1 MTNYGLRARVIT
13 MTLAPTLIIGL
24 LLSAFFVVNR
34 YRDLEQQL
42 IDEGT
47 AIIEPLSVSTEY
59 AMTFRNRESVK
70 QLINLLHRRHSNIV
84 RSIAV
89 FDADNRL
96 FVTSNFHRNFSVLQL
111 EDASHIP
118 LQVMLSRQDQMLI
131 IRTPIFADVTLS
143 DAATSDP
150 DKAKPLGYIAVEL
163 DVRPMELQQY
173 QEIAAALGMLVF
185 CLIIAGI
192 FAYRLMRVVTVP
204 ITHMVHTVDQIRRGQ
219 LDSRVEGK
227 MLGELDMLKNGINSM
242 AVSLTAYH
250 EEMQQSIDQATSDLR
265 ETLEQMEIQN
275 VELDLAKKRAQEAAR
290 IKSEFLANMSHELRT
305 PLNGVIGFTRQ
316 MLKTRLSPSQ
326 TDYLQ
331 TIERSANNL
340 LTIIN
345 DILDFSKL
353 EAGKLVLEQI
363 PFGVRDTIDEVMLLL
378 APNAHEKGIELTLTL
393 SQEVPEY
400 VVGDPLRIQQILTN
414 LIGNAIKFTE
424 HGNIDVQIEQRS
436 REPGSVE
443 LLLQVKDTGIG
454 ISERQQAQLFQAF
467 RQADASI
474 SRRYGGTGLGLVITQ
489 KLVKEMGGEIGF
501 QSRLHKGSSFWF
513 TVPLALTES
522 AHHDA
527 PKLQSLQGQHILLIE
542 PNDNAAQA
550 VLSMFEQQPV
560 QIEHAESLSCAPPEK
575 VEIVLLCF
583 AATLTHDTAG
593 MVQQIRVARR
603 YAGRVIIGLPSKDL
617 NIADELVQA
626 GAEACLTKPL
636 ARTRLFHTLQDGCL
650 VALPTQVLTPKLP
663 LRVMAVDDNP
673 ANLKLIGTLLG
684 EMVEQTVLCSS
695 GQEALQQAGQHAFD
709 IILMDIQMPEM
720 DGIRTSELIRQL
732 SNNSDTPIV
741 AVTAH
746 AMSGERERL
755 LAAGMDDYL
764 TKPIDESM
772 LQRVMALHTGQ
783 GLRQAMLMSPSAL
796 AESHHS
802 LATALSE
809 PIVNNHVIPPLT
821 ETSSVARIVPGSTED
836 VSLSWSLALQ
846 QAGGKEDLARELL
859 QMLLDYLNDIEQ
871 QVNAVLNDQ
880 PVADITTSIHTLHG
894 SCSYSGVPRLKKLCR
909 ELEQQLRHGVAP
921 AELEPEWLE
930 LLDEIANVRHE
941 AAEIIV

>member
-131 IRTPIFADVTLS
+131 IRTPIFADATLS

-150 DKAKPLGYIAVEL
+150 DKTRPLGYIAVEL

-173 QEIAAALGMLVF
+173 QEIGAALGMLVF
-185 CLIIAGI
+185 CLIIAGV

-436 REPGSVE
+436 RTPGSVE

-542 PNDNAAQA
+542 PNENAAQA
-550 VLSMFEQQPV
+550 VMSMFEHQPV
-560 QIEHAESLSCAPPEK
+560 HIEHADSLASAPPEK

-583 AATLTHDTAG
+583 AATLTHDTAS

-603 YAGRVIIGLPSKDL
+603 YAGRVVIGLPSKDL

-650 VALPTQVLTPKLP
+650 VALPDQVLTPKLP

-732 SNNSDTPIV
+732 PNNADTPIV

-772 LQRVMALHTGQ
+772 LQRIMALHTGQ
-783 GLRQAMLMSPSAL
+783 GLRQATLTSSQ
-796 AESHHS
+796 
-802 LATALSE
+802 
-809 PIVNNHVIPPLT
+809 PLT
-821 ETSSVARIVPGSTED
+821 EPSPSTPLALPEPSSVTPASLVAPAAPVTPGVPSGAEN
-836 VSLSWSLALQ
+836 VSLSWPLALQ
-846 QAGGKEDLARELL
+846 QAGGKDDLARELL
-859 QMLLDYLNDIEQ
+859 QMLLDFLTEIEQ

-880 PVADITTSIHTLHG
+880 PVTDITASIHTLHG

-941 AAEIIV
+941 AAEVLS